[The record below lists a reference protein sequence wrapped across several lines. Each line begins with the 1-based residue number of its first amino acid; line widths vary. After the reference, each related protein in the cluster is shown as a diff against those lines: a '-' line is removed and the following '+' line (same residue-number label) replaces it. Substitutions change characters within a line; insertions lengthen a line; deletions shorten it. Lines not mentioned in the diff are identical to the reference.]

1 MNRKR
6 ESRRSLLR
14 QGTSLSSSQ
23 NLKKSLYVGR
33 YELRRIDDHLNS
45 ITENDPEF
53 KEARK
58 LKTTVGKLKI
68 KVTRDAAEEKRRVA
82 ILAREQYVEKL
93 ERELLKQGCDVYST
107 LSGPDKTTLRMKYV
121 LLSRPTLRGLTSE
134 VSRRRFSLTAISP
147 NGILISASES
157 MAKT

>member
-1 MNRKR
+1 M
-6 ESRRSLLR
+6 
-14 QGTSLSSSQ
+14 
-23 NLKKSLYVGR
+23 
-33 YELRRIDDHLNS
+33 
-45 ITENDPEF
+45 
-53 KEARK
+53 
-58 LKTTVGKLKI
+58 
-68 KVTRDAAEEKRRVA
+68 
-82 ILAREQYVEKL
+82 AREQYVEKL

-134 VSRRRFSLTAISP
+134 VSRRQFSLKAISP